1 MKRIAPLSRFLLG
14 AGIFL
19 FVVGAKLWVVSVAGS
34 SVPYRDQID
43 AEGESILR
51 PWLEDRLEWQEFFAP
66 HNEHRIVFTKVIALA
81 SVAMN
86 GQWDAYLQVTLNA
99 LIHAVLLLVVLG
111 WFRQHLGGWRLTVIT
126 VTSILLWVVPFDW
139 ENTLQGFQSQVYLVL
154 GLSFSQILLVLGA
167 ERVNWKWSI
176 GHLCGFLALGAMAG
190 GAFSSAAI
198 ILVVAVRS
206 WKTRKLSRF
215 SIATAG
221 IATLWLIIGLT
232 THTSVPGHEMSRAQT
247 LAEAITAFSEILAW
261 PTRGYLPAGVL
272 FGLPA
277 IVASLILLRRQEIT
291 LFQQTFVG
299 VVIWILIT
307 AFAMAVFRGHSSPLI
322 SRYLTNYT
330 FLVIAQGLAW
340 TIFGNGRWSNLGLI
354 AWGVVV
360 AISLLSVFDKTW
372 ERTIKP
378 TEQRIERQEVLVR
391 KFLANGDARVLTR
404 ADIRDLPYPSAA
416 VLNDRWGH
424 DVIQQ
429 IMPAAVRAPLKIDGD
444 KSPVPTEIP
453 LSLYPVMAASP
464 AGSQTESWMWR
475 SKRYSAETL
484 RFLRFRING
493 GLGDPESALTMRLVS
508 DSSVVE
514 VIPEGSARNR
524 WKTINVLRP
533 PGEWWIELEDND
545 NLEHIA
551 LTSPVE
557 LGVIS
562 WAVEKAIK
570 YHLWWMSLSGVLLL
584 GALVTTILPS
594 RLRTIIS
601 PNNE

>member
-1 MKRIAPLSRFLLG
+1 
-14 AGIFL
+14 
-19 FVVGAKLWVVSVAGS
+19 
-34 SVPYRDQID
+34 
-43 AEGESILR
+43 
-51 PWLEDRLEWQEFFAP
+51 
-66 HNEHRIVFTKVIALA
+66 
-81 SVAMN
+81 
-86 GQWDAYLQVTLNA
+86 
-99 LIHAVLLLVVLG
+99 
-111 WFRQHLGGWRLTVIT
+111 
-126 VTSILLWVVPFDW
+126 
-139 ENTLQGFQSQVYLVL
+139 
-154 GLSFSQILLVLGA
+154 
-167 ERVNWKWSI
+167 
-176 GHLCGFLALGAMAG
+176 
-190 GAFSSAAI
+190 
-198 ILVVAVRS
+198 
-206 WKTRKLSRF
+206 
-215 SIATAG
+215 
-221 IATLWLIIGLT
+221 
-232 THTSVPGHEMSRAQT
+232 
-247 LAEAITAFSEILAW
+247 
-261 PTRGYLPAGVL
+261 
-272 FGLPA
+272 
-277 IVASLILLRRQEIT
+277 
-291 LFQQTFVG
+291 
-299 VVIWILIT
+299 
-307 AFAMAVFRGHSSPLI
+307 
-322 SRYLTNYT
+322 
-330 FLVIAQGLAW
+330 
-340 TIFGNGRWSNLGLI
+340 
-354 AWGVVV
+354 
-360 AISLLSVFDKTW
+360 
-372 ERTIKP
+372 
-378 TEQRIERQEVLVR
+378 
-391 KFLANGDARVLTR
+391 
-404 ADIRDLPYPSAA
+404 PSAA

>member
-66 HNEHRIVFTKVIALA
+66 HNEHRIVFTKVIVLATVAL
-81 SVAMN
+81 N
-86 GQWDAYLQVTLNA
+86 GQWDAYVQVTLNA
-99 LIHAVLLLVVLG
+99 LIHAVLLLVVLS
-111 WFRQHLGGWRLTVIT
+111 WFRQHLEGWRLTAIT
-126 VTSILLWVVPFDW
+126 VLSILLWVVPFDW

-154 GLSFSQILLVLGA
+154 GLSFLQILLVLGA
-167 ERVNWKWSI
+167 ERVNWKWSA

-198 ILVVAVRS
+198 ILVVAARAWKVRE
-206 WKTRKLSRF
+206 LSRF

-221 IATLWLIIGLT
+221 IAALWLIIGLA
-232 THTSVPGHEMSRAQT
+232 THTSVTGHEMSRAQT

-277 IVASLILLRRQEIT
+277 IVASVILLRRKEIT
-291 LFQQTFVG
+291 LFQQTFIG

-340 TIFGNGRWSNLGLI
+340 TIFGNRRWFNLGLI

-360 AISLLSVFDKTW
+360 AIFLLSAFDKIW

-378 TEQRIERQEVLVR
+378 SEQRMERQEVLVR
-391 KFLANGDARVLTR
+391 QFLANGEASVLTQ
-404 ADIRDLPYPSAA
+404 ANIRDLPYLSAA

-429 IMPAAVRAPLKIDGD
+429 IMPAAVRAPLKIDGA
-444 KSPVPTEIP
+444 KPPLPTEIP

-464 AGSQTESWMWR
+464 AGAQTESWMWR

-514 VIPEGSARNR
+514 VIPEGSARSR
-524 WKTINVLRP
+524 WKTINVFRP
-533 PGEWWIELEDND
+533 SGEWWIELEDND

-584 GALVTTILPS
+584 GTLATTILPS
-594 RLRTIIS
+594 RLRTIVT